1 MKLWLTMLFHFP
13 LVWLQ
18 LPRGLPNDLGI
29 GVEVLWA
36 GFEVLQGMSQLSALI
51 NHVEKRQRGNEGIT
65 KFAHFFIID

>member
-1 MKLWLTMLFHFP
+1 MMHVELGAFHHVHHNPDTCKPRHLKLWLTMLFHFP

-36 GFEVLQGMSQLSALI
+36 GFEVLQGMS
-51 NHVEKRQRGNEGIT
+51 
-65 KFAHFFIID
+65 

>member
-1 MKLWLTMLFHFP
+1 MLFHFP

-36 GFEVLQGMSQLSALI
+36 GFEVLQGMS
-51 NHVEKRQRGNEGIT
+51 
-65 KFAHFFIID
+65 